1 MTTQG
6 KTISR
11 FLALILLALLLVAAR
26 SMSEETKMP
35 AIIVG
40 HFSATM
46 PGAGVQEGWQPLTFK
61 NIERHTSYRL
71 VADDGTTVLEAV
83 TDASASGLV
92 RRVRIDPKEY
102 SVIEWRWKVNNVL
115 VKGDVHKK
123 GGDDYPARLYITF
136 EYDPAKL
143 GFTDTLKY
151 KSIKLLHGEV
161 PLRAINYI
169 WESKAPE
176 GTVVPNPYTNWV
188 MMIVVE
194 SGKTRAGQWVKEKR
208 NIYEDYKKAFG
219 EEPGRITGV
228 AVMTDT
234 DNTGESA
241 IAYYGDILFTKG
253 D

>member
-11 FLALILLALLLVAAR
+11 FLALILLAPLLVAAR
-26 SMSEETKMP
+26 ATSEEIKTP
-35 AIIVG
+35 AIIAG
-40 HFSATM
+40 HFSAATI
-46 PGAGVQEGWQPLTFK
+46 GAGLPEGWQPLTFK

-71 VADDGTTVLEAV
+71 VADDGTTVLQAV
-83 TDASASGLV
+83 ADASASGLV
-92 RRVRIDPKEY
+92 HRMRIDPKEHPF
-102 SVIEWRWKVNNVL
+102 IEWRWKVNNVL
-115 VKGDVHKK
+115 LKGDVRRKD
-123 GGDDYPARLYITF
+123 GDDYPARVYITF
-136 EYDPAKL
+136 DYDPAKL
-143 GFTDTLKY
+143 GFTDTMKY
-151 KSIKLLHGEV
+151 KAIKLLHGEV
-161 PLRAINYI
+161 PVRAITYI

-194 SGKTRAGQWVKEKR
+194 SGKTRAGRWVKEKR

-241 IAYYGDILFTKG
+241 IAYYGDILFKKA